1 MDEMASKPGA
11 EGGGGVTPTLIGRLQ
26 TRLILTVVI
35 GLPWTVAV
43 TVIAT
48 LFTDGSYSETLNVT
62 LQALGLILV
71 IGLVLWEP
79 LYHGL
84 QQFRWE
90 KDWPTGLGLLTAINE
105 GVVVWLL
112 LDAPIGAFLIHF
124 VTTWT
129 LIWFVLHGPL
139 RAVVPRWRYR
149 GGRFA

>member
-1 MDEMASKPGA
+1 M
-11 EGGGGVTPTLIGRLQ
+11 
-26 TRLILTVVI
+26 
-35 GLPWTVAV
+35 

>member
-1 MDEMASKPGA
+1 M
-11 EGGGGVTPTLIGRLQ
+11 TPTLIGRLQ

-35 GLPWTVAV
+35 GLPWTLAV
-43 TVIAT
+43 TVIAA
-48 LFTDGSYSETLNVT
+48 LFTDVGYSETLSVT

-71 IGLVLWEP
+71 IGLVVWEP

-105 GVVVWLL
+105 SVVVWLL
-112 LDAPIGAFLIHF
+112 LDAPLGAPLGAFLIHF